1 LPIIQ
6 QTLVDVQVDGSLTVG
21 DISQQIYF
29 LLLESI
35 QATGIPQ
42 NLRYVGTFN
51 FVGRDGALTE
61 LHDLLQGF
69 LKVVIA
75 SVSGM
80 GGVGKTELALQY
92 ALQRLEDY
100 PGGVCWLDGR
110 GLDLGTQVIEFG
122 ITKLNLTPPE
132 GLDLKGK
139 VEWCCRY
146 WKLDGNVL
154 LIVDDVV
161 DFKETLEWLPKHE
174 KRFRVVMTSREKPGR
189 NIRELRLMPL
199 SVEAALEMLSG
210 LVGIEKVNRDEESAR

>member
-1 LPIIQ
+1 
-6 QTLVDVQVDGSLTVG
+6 
-21 DISQQIYF
+21 
-29 LLLESI
+29 
-35 QATGIPQ
+35 
-42 NLRYVGTFN
+42 
-51 FVGRDGALTE
+51 
-61 LHDLLQGF
+61 
-69 LKVVIA
+69 
-75 SVSGM
+75 
-80 GGVGKTELALQY
+80 
-92 ALQRLEDY
+92 
-100 PGGVCWLDGR
+100 
-110 GLDLGTQVIEFG
+110 
-122 ITKLNLTPPE
+122 LTPPE